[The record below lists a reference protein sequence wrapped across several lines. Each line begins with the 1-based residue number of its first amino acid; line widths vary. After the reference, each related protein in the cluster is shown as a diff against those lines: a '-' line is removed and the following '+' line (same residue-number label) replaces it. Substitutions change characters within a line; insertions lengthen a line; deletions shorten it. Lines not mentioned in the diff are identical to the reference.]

1 MGIRHREEALAVQ
14 IKVKTIERGSPG
26 AKEKEDEGRGW
37 GGMGRQ
43 VRETGRGLDVA
54 RERR

>member
-43 VRETGRGLDVA
+43 VRETGRGLEVA